1 MTETD
6 TLAPVDGREDQGDA
20 PALFIEPS
28 ATAHEAR
35 RAAAPPRAM
44 PHDPEAPYGWMV
56 DPKTGERRPR
66 KTAGRQVKSGRGKST
81 PPPKKRA
88 ANAPRVARPAPD
100 ASAPAPIGSSHAAQA
115 GMLLDMVWMTAA
127 GIPTPPPGARVFG
140 VDVHGVSI
148 RSKASA
154 AILAHHKPAV
164 AQSVGTI
171 ADHVPLVAR
180 GIEAASRDDGPAWVF
195 PVMFALVPFVGQM
208 AAMWRA
214 PVDQIAG
221 LAAQTDAQF
230 RAITGSAPAPV
241 EQRIPGE
248 EPLPDMPQPVAA

>member
-6 TLAPVDGREDQGDA
+6 TLAPPDEREDQGDA

-28 ATAHEAR
+28 ATAREAR
-35 RAAAPPRAM
+35 RAAAPPRAI
-44 PHDPEAPYGWMV
+44 PHDPEAPFGWMV
-56 DPKTGERRPR
+56 DRATGERRPR
-66 KTAGRQVKSGRGKST
+66 KTAGRQVKGRGKST

-88 ANAPRVARPAPD
+88 ANAPRVAPPPPGAAPV
-100 ASAPAPIGSSHAAQA
+100 ASSHAAQA

-164 AQSVGTI
+164 ASSVGAI

-214 PVDQIAG
+214 PLDQIAG

-230 RAITGSAPAPV
+230 RVVTGTAPAAPV

-248 EPLPDMPQPVAA
+248 VPLPDMPEPVAA